1 MKPENISYQ
10 LYNRA
15 VCTKKLSQMSCPQWP
30 NAMAFCPKLIFPH
43 SPCNSPHGWALA
55 HLLLPQDDLI
65 SESASI

>member
-30 NAMAFCPKLIFPH
+30 NAMYGLLSKAHFPAQ
-43 SPCNSPHGWALA
+43 SM
-55 HLLLPQDDLI
+55 
-65 SESASI
+65 